1 MAGTDSELTGF
12 DLSETI
18 NRGRKRSRATAP
30 ADRSESTRTSETETR
45 PLMPNPSQG
54 SEQRATL
61 KHIAEQVGVH
71 VSTVSRALNPATR
84 DLVAPELVERIT
96 EAAKALEY
104 RPNRFAMGLRT
115 RVSMTV
121 GVVLPDISNATF
133 PVLVQAIEAT
143 LATRQYS
150 TIVAHAETDYP
161 RKTTLIEQLAAR
173 QIDGLILTTARR
185 HHALVDFC
193 LETGVPLVMV
203 SRTEEDPRVSS
214 VINDDIASMSL
225 AVRHMVELGHRR
237 IAHLGGPADMST
249 GALRREGFIAAM
261 REHKLEPSAMVR
273 CRVYTREE
281 GVTGSREIFAV
292 APDTT
297 AVIAA
302 NDLLAIGCLD
312 VIKASGRRC
321 PHDVS
326 VTGHNDMPLVDMIDP
341 PLTTV
346 RINYKQMGSEAA
358 SLMLR
363 RLEDPTGDAVML
375 TLRPKLIVRGSTS
388 TPVA

>member
-1 MAGTDSELTGF
+1 
-12 DLSETI
+12 
-18 NRGRKRSRATAP
+18 
-30 ADRSESTRTSETETR
+30 
-45 PLMPNPSQG
+45 MPNPTQG

-61 KHIAEQVGVH
+61 KHIADHVGVH
-71 VSTVSRALNPATR
+71 VSTVSRALNPATQ
-84 DLVAPELVERIT
+84 DLVARELVERIA
-96 EAAKALEY
+96 EAAKLLDY
-104 RPNRFAMGLRT
+104 RPNRMALGLRT

-143 LATRQYS
+143 LATKQYS
-150 TIVAHAETDYP
+150 TLVAHAETDYP
-161 RKTTLIEQLAAR
+161 RKTTLIEQMAAR
-173 QIDGLILTTARR
+173 QIDGMILTTARR

-203 SRTEEDPRVSS
+203 SRTEQDPRVSS

-225 AVRHMVELGHRR
+225 AVRHVVELGHRR

-249 GALRREGFIAAM
+249 GQMRRDGFIAAM

-273 CRVYTREE
+273 CRVYTRDE
-281 GVTGSREIFAV
+281 GVTGAREIFSI

-297 AVIAA
+297 AVVAA

-312 VIKASGRRC
+312 VLKASGKRC
-321 PHDVS
+321 PEDVS
-326 VTGHNDMPLVDMIDP
+326 VIGHNDMPLVDLIAP

-363 RLEDPTGDAVML
+363 RLEDPSADAVML
-375 TLRPKLIVRGSTS
+375 TLRPKLVVRGSTAPS
-388 TPVA
+388 AKD